1 MYGRKKKARRA
12 AVQKAAPEGYAVK
25 RLCQIANLPRSSFY
39 YHKQPKVKEAAE
51 LILRQRL
58 QESQTMLDYTYG
70 AKRMSHHLKRT
81 YGETY
86 NHKRVARAM
95 SQWGLQAK
103 IRRKRFPDSY
113 YRTTKAKR
121 ENLPENLLNRDFSA
135 IEPNKKLLTDTTCFR
150 VKGGWLHLSTICDVF
165 NNEIVSRRFSTRL
178 DIPLALATLEALPMD
193 KRLKGAIFHSDRGFA
208 YTNPKFFKALTDM
221 VFVQSLSRKQNP
233 WDNAKMECFYGH
245 LKSETIHRHGFLV
258 FPEARVLQSKLERYI
273 DFYNNERI
281 QKGLG
286 YRSPQEYRLSVT
298 QPCVQ

>member
-1 MYGRKKKARRA
+1 M
-12 AVQKAAPEGYAVK
+12 K
-25 RLCQIANLPRSSFY
+25 RLCTIADLPRSSFY
-39 YHKQPKVKEAAE
+39 YHKHPKAKEAAE
-51 LILRQRL
+51 KVLHQRL
-58 QESQTMLDYTYG
+58 QESQTRLDYTYG

-95 SQWGLQAK
+95 AQWGLQAK
-103 IRRKRFPDSY
+103 IRRRRFPDRY
-113 YRTTKAKR
+113 YRTSKVKM
-121 ENLPENLLNRDFSA
+121 ENLPKNLLSRDFPA

-150 VKGGWLHLSTICDVF
+150 VKEGWLHLSTIFDVF

-178 DIPLALATLEALPMD
+178 DVPLALATLEALPMD
-193 KRLKGAIFHSDRGFA
+193 KRLQGALFHSDRGFV
-208 YTNPKFFKALTDM
+208 YTNPKFAKALANM

-245 LKSETIHRHGFLV
+245 LKSETIHRQGYLIL
-258 FPEARVLQSKLERYI
+258 PAARALQFKLERYI

-286 YRSPQEYRLSVT
+286 YRSPREYRLSVT
-298 QPCVQ
+298 QPGVQ